1 MSRLKANILIGL
13 AMVLLVAVLV
23 AVYFSIQ
30 RYRQLESNLSGLET
44 INKQLSLEK
53 ESLESKL
60 VRRDTQVSDL
70 TRERQSQDQALT
82 ELTNAIREMESK
94 LRTQSAVLKD
104 QVSTLQSQLTA
115 YEKEREELV
124 VSRQSMENK
133 LQRTIER
140 YLQRIK
146 VLENQLTSQDKT
158 VAGLAAAKKELES
171 DLSVEIGR
179 RDKLVSELQEQL
191 DKNATELGASQKLH
205 DTAIEEKRLIEDE
218 LSDKITENTLLEEQF
233 KDLERKREAEAQFY
247 TKTLNEYKKRLLD
260 RDEQILDSGEHIE
273 TLEAKEHD
281 LMKKLG
287 TVAETIKKYEREQAA
302 TEEKIAELQ
311 NEIQRRD
318 TQLNE
323 ANTSVTQL
331 IDSQKELENQI
342 TQTRSAM
349 QKEEAEKSE
358 VWDRL
363 LELQKNMK
371 DRGQNLKQLHAR
383 LSETEKEKR
392 EAEESVK
399 RMKATYTDLVAQF
412 QTEIASKEATIDELE
427 EKLSITFVQDI
438 LFNLGQT
445 SISVNG
451 RQTLEKIG
459 TILKRNTTDKIVVMG
474 HSDNLPI
481 TKEYQERYPT
491 NWELS
496 AARAAAVVRYF
507 QHTVGI
513 DPRQMEA
520 VGHSFYKPVADNDT
534 PENRVKNRRVEIYVM
549 PAH

>member
-1 MSRLKANILIGL
+1 MSKIKANILIGL
-13 AMVLLVAVLV
+13 ATVLLVAAL
-23 AVYFSIQ
+23 AGVYFSIHS
-30 RYRQLESNLSGLET
+30 YRQLEANLSGLEN

-53 ESLESKL
+53 ESLGSKL
-60 VRRDTQVSDL
+60 ARRDSQVSDL

-82 ELTNAIREMESK
+82 ELTNAKKEMESK
-94 LRTQSAVLKD
+94 FRSQSAVLKD

-124 VSRQSMENK
+124 GGRQSMENN
-133 LQRTIER
+133 LQRTIESH
-140 YLQRIK
+140 LQHIK
-146 VLENQLTSQDKT
+146 ALENQLTSQDKT
-158 VAGLAAAKKELES
+158 VAGLATTKNKLEL
-171 DLSVEIGR
+171 DLSEEIGK
-179 RDKLVSELQEQL
+179 RDKQVSELQERL
-191 DKNATELGASQKLH
+191 DKNETELSTSQKLH
-205 DTAIEEKRLIEDE
+205 DKAIEEKRLIEDE
-218 LSDKITENTLLEEQF
+218 LSDKIAEITLLREQF
-233 KDLERKREAEAQFY
+233 KDLERKRESEAQFY
-247 TKTLNEYKKRLLD
+247 TKTLNEYETKIID
-260 RDEQILDSGEHIE
+260 RDEQISDSTEHIE
-273 TLEAKEHD
+273 TFQAIEQN

-287 TVAETIKKYEREQAA
+287 TAAETIEKLEREQAA
-302 TEEKIAELQ
+302 TDEKTAELQ

-342 TQTRSAM
+342 TQARLAM
-349 QKEEAEKSE
+349 QKEAAEKSE

-383 LSETEKEKR
+383 LTETEKEKR
-392 EAEESVK
+392 EAEESFK
-399 RMKATYTDLVAQF
+399 RMKETYNDLVAQF
-412 QTEIASKEATIDELE
+412 QTEIASKEATIQELE

-459 TILKRNTTDKIVVMG
+459 AILKRNTTDKIVVMG

-481 TKEYQERYPT
+481 AKEYQERYPT

-496 AARAAAVVRYF
+496 ASRAAAVVRYF

-513 DPRQMEA
+513 NPRRMEA

-534 PENRVKNRRVEIYVM
+534 PENRAKNRRVEIFVM